1 MEHIFS
7 EINIPPEDAPM
18 LWSEAPLIPKEQR
31 EQVAEILF
39 EKMSVPAVHF
49 VLSSVLSVYGCGRP
63 TALVLDLGETMDV
76 VPVYEGG
83 SFSHVI
89 EPSIKRVEVT
99 GNDITVNLEE
109 LLGNRGYYFST
120 PAERDIVEEIKEKLC
135 YISEDPAT
143 EPTVD
148 AEYKLPDGT
157 VVVVGNERFRSPEAL
172 FAPALV
178 GKEGAGLH
186 AQVYNSIMASE
197 IDMRVELARNII
209 LTGAS
214 SMYSGLAARV
224 KKELE
229 LLAPS
234 SKWEIDVFAPTE
246 RKYATWIGGSIL
258 GASDNFEKLCV
269 TRELWDEL
277 GRSVVHDISTW

>member
-1 MEHIFS
+1 
-7 EINIPPEDAPM
+7 
-18 LWSEAPLIPKEQR
+18 
-31 EQVAEILF
+31 
-39 EKMSVPAVHF
+39 

-83 SFSHVI
+83 AFSHAI
-89 EPSIKRVEVT
+89 DNAIKRVDVT
-99 GNDITVNLEE
+99 ATDITVNLEE
-109 LLGNRGYYFST
+109 LLSNRGYYFNT
-120 PAERDIVEEIKEKLC
+120 PAEREIVEEIKEKVC
-135 YISEDPAT
+135 YISQNT
-143 EPTVD
+143 SKEPTVD

-157 VVVVGNERFRSPEAL
+157 VVVIGNERFRAPESL
-172 FAPALV
+172 FVPALV
-178 GKEGAGLH
+178 GKEGHGLH
-186 AQVYNSIMASE
+186 AQVYNAIMESE
-197 IDMRVELARNII
+197 IDMRMELARNII
-209 LTGAS
+209 LTGGT
-214 SMYSGLAARV
+214 SMLNGLGARV

-234 SKWEIDVFAPTE
+234 AKWEIDVVAPVE
-246 RKYATWIGGSIL
+246 RKYAAWIGGSVL